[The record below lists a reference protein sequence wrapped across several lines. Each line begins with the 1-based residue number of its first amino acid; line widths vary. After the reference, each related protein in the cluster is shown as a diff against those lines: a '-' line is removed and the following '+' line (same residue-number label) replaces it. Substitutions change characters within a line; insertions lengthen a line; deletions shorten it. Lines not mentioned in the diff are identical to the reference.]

1 MHMVRKRIVLAVLV
15 LGLVASF
22 LLAGCDLKGT
32 ATKVNLTGQLK
43 AINDEVAKLNQSTG
57 ELVGTV
63 GIMDDKEGQLT
74 KAVELLDKVGA
85 GVDLQMATIGTLQ
98 GLVGQQNS
106 KVSSILGT
114 AQSVLTE
121 EMGLKEGTATQLAM
135 AGTTLNLI
143 MSLYNNLDAF
153 VQINN
158 VLNAKLQQAVAIMQ
172 QM

>member
-15 LGLVASF
+15 LGLLASF
-22 LLAGCDLKGT
+22 LLAGCNVKNT

-43 AINDEVAKLNQSTG
+43 AIVNEVDKLNQSTG

-85 GVDLQMATIGTLQ
+85 ATDKQLATIGDLQ
-98 GLVGQQNS
+98 GLVDQQNS
-106 KVSSILGT
+106 KVTSILGT
-114 AQSVLTE
+114 ANSCLAG
-121 EMGLKEGTATQLAM
+121 EMGLQQGTATQLAM
-135 AGTTLNLI
+135 ADQTLNLI
-143 MSLYNNLDAF
+143 MSLYGNLSAF
-153 VQINN
+153 VDING
-158 VLNAKLQQAVAIMQ
+158 VLNQKLQQAVAIMQ